1 VKVLAVLICIVTGC
15 LAQTTQSEGRE
26 FKALGSARLEAT
38 ADRIAV
44 YFMGREYR
52 VDLSRLPLSAKDCPE
67 QETNQKC
74 ATHPGTRCLDCI
86 TEWSPIAWDEPRRL
100 FYMAASTNIG
110 KNRPW
115 VIFAYDLRS
124 SLIKRIGTNEGGG
137 FGSGAVSASGRYLA
151 YIGYN
156 VCGVC
161 CTTSQVVLIDV
172 QSGVSGQYQPLTAD
186 EDERPRILALRWVGP
201 STIEVEAQILR
212 ESACRAGQ
220 DPGKSSTASV
230 KVNEILRNR

>member
-1 VKVLAVLICIVTGC
+1 
-15 LAQTTQSEGRE
+15 
-26 FKALGSARLEAT
+26 
-38 ADRIAV
+38 
-44 YFMGREYR
+44 
-52 VDLSRLPLSAKDCPE
+52 
-67 QETNQKC
+67 
-74 ATHPGTRCLDCI
+74 
-86 TEWSPIAWDEPRRL
+86 
-100 FYMAASTNIG
+100 MAASTDIG

-124 SLIKRIGTNEGGG
+124 SLIKRIGTNEGGVS
-137 FGSGAVSASGRYLA
+137 SGAVSASGRYLA

-172 QSGVSGQYQPLTAD
+172 QSGVSGQYQPRTSD
-186 EDERPRILALRWVGP
+186 EDERPNVLALRWVGP
-201 STIEVEAQILR
+201 STIEVETQVLR